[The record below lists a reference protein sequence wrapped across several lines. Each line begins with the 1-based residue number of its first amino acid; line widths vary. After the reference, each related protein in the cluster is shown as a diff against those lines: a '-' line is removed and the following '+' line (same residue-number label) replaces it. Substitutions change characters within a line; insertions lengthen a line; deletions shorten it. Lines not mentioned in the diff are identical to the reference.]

1 MLYKMF
7 DAAKLKFIGE
17 SKTKKKSKHIVYIP
31 QVDFMENNA
40 TFMQFFNKFKTAIE
54 ETNYEDI
61 ESCHKNYPK
70 FMDIWR
76 NALLEII

>member
-1 MLYKMF
+1 
-7 DAAKLKFIGE
+7 
-17 SKTKKKSKHIVYIP
+17 
-31 QVDFMENNA
+31 MENNA

-76 NALLEII
+76 NALLEIM